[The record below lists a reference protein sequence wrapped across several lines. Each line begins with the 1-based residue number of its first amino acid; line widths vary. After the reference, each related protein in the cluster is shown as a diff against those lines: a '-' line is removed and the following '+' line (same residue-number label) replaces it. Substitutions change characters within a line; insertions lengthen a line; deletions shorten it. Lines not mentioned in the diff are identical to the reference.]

1 MYARSRGRFTPA
13 RTVEVAL
20 CRQRKMTRL
29 DTRQNQ
35 LQFIPRLRNIGI
47 IAHIDAG
54 KTTCTERVLFFA
66 GAQHKLGDVDHG
78 NTTTDYDVQERKRG
92 ITIKAA
98 AVSCAWRDYRIN
110 LIDTPGHIDFTV
122 EVQRSL
128 RVVDG
133 AVVVFSGVEG
143 VQAQSETVWRQADR
157 YGVPRICFVNKLDR
171 EGASVAAVVAQMRS
185 RLSATPLLLQWPI
198 GSSQTL
204 QGHVDLLTLRE
215 CRFAAD
221 GTPCESE
228 LSREWA
234 DVAKFHRLALV
245 EQLANLDSEIEVLYL
260 AEREPTADQ
269 LRDALRRVTHA
280 NRAVPVFCGAAGK
293 NIGIQPLLDAV
304 VDYLPSPLEAKA
316 ECKAD
321 PDAPLAAL
329 AFKTVHD
336 EFGAWT
342 LVRVYAGTLK
352 KSGRVWNSRTRGG
365 ERMDRIYRVQAD
377 KLLPLDS
384 ACAGD
389 IVALSGLHETVTGDT
404 LCSEEHPLH
413 LEAPVFP
420 EPVLSIAVEPIANAD
435 RDKLANAL
443 ARARREDPTFRVQ
456 VDAETGELV
465 VSGMGELHLETVLER
480 IRLEGANLRS
490 GQPRIAYRETLS
502 HRAEAQGRHVR
513 RNGGLGAFG
522 VCTLAV
528 EPFENSEPDGVVFV
542 NEVVGGAVPK
552 EFIPSIEK
560 GVRIAAK
567 TGVLGRGPLVQV
579 RVSLLDGQYHD
590 QESST
595 LAFELAAIDAFKLA
609 AKAAQPYVLE
619 PVMSL
624 EVDSPE
630 EALGSVLGDLSAR
643 RADVLDVA
651 DRCGQKSVKASVA
664 LARMFQYATTLRTL
678 SHGRATFS
686 MEPSGYQPVR

>member
-1 MYARSRGRFTPA
+1 
-13 RTVEVAL
+13 
-20 CRQRKMTRL
+20 MTRL
-29 DTRQNQ
+29 ETRLKQ
-35 LQFIPRLRNIGI
+35 LQLIRRLRNISI

-54 KTTCTERVLFFA
+54 KTTCTERVLFFT
-66 GAQHKLGDVDHG
+66 GEQHDFGEVHDG
-78 NTTTDYDVQERKRG
+78 NTTTDFDVQERNRG

-98 AVSCAWRDYRIN
+98 AVSCAWRDHRIN

-171 EGASVAAVVAQMRS
+171 EGANVLAVVAQMRT
-185 RLSATPLLLQWPI
+185 RLAATPLLLQWPI
-198 GSSQTL
+198 GSGQML
-204 QGHVDLLTLRE
+204 QGHVDLLTQRE
-215 CRFAAD
+215 CRFDAN
-221 GTPCESE
+221 GTPRESD

-234 DVAKFHRLALV
+234 DVAKCHRLALV
-245 EQLANLDSEIEVLYL
+245 EQLANLDSEIEALYL
-260 AEREPTADQ
+260 AEHEPTAEQ
-269 LRDALRRVTHA
+269 LRNAIRRVTLES
-280 NRAVPVFCGAAGK
+280 RAVPVCCGAAGK
-293 NIGIQPLLDAV
+293 NIGIQSLLDAV

-329 AFKTVHD
+329 AFKTIHD

-352 KSGRVWNSRTRGG
+352 KSGRVWNSRTGGG

-377 KLLPLDS
+377 KLHPLDS
-384 ACAGD
+384 ASAGD

-404 LCSEEHPLH
+404 LCSEEHQLH

-490 GQPRIAYRETLS
+490 GQPRIAYRESLTR
-502 HRAEAQGRHVR
+502 RAEAKGRHVR
-513 RNGGLGAFG
+513 MNGGPGAFG

-528 EPFENSEPDGVVFV
+528 EPFENCESDGIVFV
-542 NEVVGGAVPK
+542 NEVIGGAIPK
-552 EFIPSIEK
+552 EFIPSVEK
-560 GVRIAAK
+560 GVRSAAK
-567 TGVLGRGPLVQV
+567 SGILGKGPLVQL
-579 RVSLLDGQYHD
+579 RVTLLDGQYHK
-590 QESST
+590 QESNT
-595 LAFELAAIDAFKLA
+595 LAFEFAGIDAFKLA

-624 EVDSPE
+624 EVDTPE
-630 EALGSVLGDLSAR
+630 ETLGSVLGDLSAR
-643 RADVLDVA
+643 RADVLDVS
-651 DRCGQKSVKASVA
+651 DRGGQKSVKARVA
-664 LARMFQYATTLRTL
+664 LAQMFRYATSLRTL
-678 SHGRATFS
+678 TRGRATFS
-686 MEPSGYQPVR
+686 MEPNGYQPVR